1 MVYDLQF
8 EMSNQAI
15 AKKEKDV
22 FLPPPI
28 KKVKSAEEFMK
39 AVKFIHDQSSDLGD
53 VSKHI
58 TIESKVNS
66 PFKVNLIE
74 WDGNDGDE
82 SEFQRSVRTLENK
95 LLIKLQ
101 LGVEYVMK

>member
-22 FLPPPI
+22 FLPPSI
-28 KKVKSAEEFMK
+28 KKVKNAEEFK
-39 AVKFIHDQSSDLGD
+39 KVVKFIHDQSSDLGD

-58 TIESKVNS
+58 TIDSKINS
-66 PFKVNLIE
+66 PFKVNIVE
-74 WDGNDGDE
+74 WNDEDEQE
-82 SEFQRSVRTLENK
+82 SEIQKSM
-95 LLIKLQ
+95 
-101 LGVEYVMK
+101 Y